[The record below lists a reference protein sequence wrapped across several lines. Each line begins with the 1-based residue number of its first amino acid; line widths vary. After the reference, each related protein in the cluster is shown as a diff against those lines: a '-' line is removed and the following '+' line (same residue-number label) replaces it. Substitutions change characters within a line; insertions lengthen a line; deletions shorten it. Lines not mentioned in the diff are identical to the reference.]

1 MLKIHI
7 NNVKIMLR
15 IHMNYVKIM
24 LKTQCSQSSM
34 ASFGSKNKRPN
45 ERDLSE
51 ESGKGL
57 EKSGWDFLT
66 SF

>member
-1 MLKIHI
+1 
-7 NNVKIMLR
+7 
-15 IHMNYVKIM
+15 MNYVKIM